1 MILRTLILADWLIKL
16 REGVLCYLGEK
27 NLGFICIDQQ
37 RRCKLAVGVL
47 WLRLPATVDA
57 GSSVSHV

>member
-16 REGVLCYLGEK
+16 REGVLRHLGKK

-37 RRCKLAVGVL
+37 RRCKLAVSVL
-47 WLRLPATVDA
+47 CLLLPATVDA
-57 GSSVSHV
+57 GSSVSRV